1 MDLSDLADRA
11 DGDGIRGRRTF
22 VVGAEHA
29 TNVFGEQADPPGLPA
44 AADAAPGESVR
55 VLGSPD
61 LLATCE
67 FVARQS
73 LRGHLPDGTGT
84 VGESAD
90 LAHRRAA
97 PVGSEVLA
105 ETVLEGVDAP
115 RIELRGRVARTDREG
130 VAPDDPGAVVGTV
143 GMTFRVVDRDRF
155 REAVGPDA

>member
-84 VGESAD
+84 VGESAGTAGPGRAD
-90 LAHRRAA
+90 RPRGGRPRR
-97 PVGSEVLA
+97 
-105 ETVLEGVDAP
+105 P
-115 RIELRGRVARTDREG
+115 RRGG
-130 VAPDDPGAVVGTV
+130 
-143 GMTFRVVDRDRF
+143 RDR
-155 REAVGPDA
+155 RDDLPGRRPRPVP